1 MTAPAG
7 VPRAA
12 RARGALLVAIVELAL
27 ALTAAAP
34 FAPGVW
40 ATDPSP
46 DPAASGGPLDPSPTA
61 SEPAPVSSP
70 EPTVEPTP
78 APPPDPAPDPTP
90 TPEPVPP
97 ATPSPTPTPEPI
109 PTPMPTATPAP
120 PSAAPSGGLRVSHAW
135 VDRVDDAGAVV
146 ARGPLDAPLVGMERF
161 EVYRVRFQLVND
173 GDTPRVLTATLEW
186 AANPGAGWAAVPVVD
201 PVPDTPFYVA
211 SDAGRG
217 FRVAASPLAVD
228 ALRLGDLAGAG
239 TAPVAGVSGSGVNP
253 VSVTLPPGSHT
264 EVEFAVRATQAADW
278 VGAYAFRLADGSE
291 PLTGTAAGVQL
302 RARPAL
308 RLSPGQR
315 PGVRVADPLPRY
327 PLVGSGQAGT
337 TALSAAQASLAA
349 AATFTSPHTA
359 YALTTDACAACHTT
373 HAGRNRLLLT
383 GTAPQASLCLT
394 CHDGSGAST
403 DVASAWTDPALP
415 PNDADTAS
423 WFSHPALDQSGHASD
438 RGEEFGAV
446 LDRHAECADCHQPHN
461 ADGSPPVGTA
471 DGWTASGAL
480 RGASG
485 VAVTNGAANAPPTYT
500 WQPTSTFE
508 YQLCFKCHSGYT
520 DLPAP
525 DPLRPSRWALD
536 KGVELNPANVSYHPI
551 EAPGKNQSPAMTLSL
566 SGTSPAKLWTFDPS
580 STIRCLNCHGDAAL
594 ADPAAPP
601 APDSR
606 LANHAGPNRG
616 LLIAPFRDRI
626 LKGSTEA
633 YAATDFALCYTC
645 HAEAPMVD
653 DSGDPRFD
661 TNFSFHGFHLNSLAL
676 TGTGALD
683 IDTDGAGR
691 GNALCSECHFRTH
704 GTSYAVDG
712 QAPAVGLVNF
722 APVVQPKGGVIGFVP
737 ATPSAFGSCTLT
749 CHGKPHDGYL
759 YARAP

>member
-1 MTAPAG
+1 M
-7 VPRAA
+7 PRAA

-27 ALTAAAP
+27 VLTAAAP
-34 FAPGVW
+34 LAPGVW

-46 DPAASGGPLDPSPTA
+46 DATASGGPLDPSPAA
-61 SEPAPVSSP
+61 SDPPLAPAPSP

-78 APPPDPAPDPTP
+78 APPPDPTSTPDPTP
-90 TPEPVPP
+90 TPDPAPSPEPTVEPTPAPP
-97 ATPSPTPTPEPI
+97 SVAPTPSPTP
-109 PTPMPTATPAP
+109 AS
-120 PSAAPSGGLRVSHAW
+120 PSVAPSGGLRVSHAW
-135 VDRVDDAGAVV
+135 VDRVDDAGTIVT
-146 ARGPLDAPLVGMERF
+146 RGPLDAPLLGIARF
-161 EVYRVRFQLVND
+161 EVHRVRFQLVND
-173 GDTPRVLTATLEW
+173 GDTPRVLAATLEW
-186 AANPGAGWAAVPVVD
+186 AANPVVGWAAVPVVD
-201 PVPDTPFYVA
+201 PVLDVPFYVA

-228 ALRLGDLAGAG
+228 ALRLGDLVGAG
-239 TAPVAGVSGSGVNP
+239 TLPVAGVSGSGVNP

-264 EVEFAVRATQAADW
+264 EVEFAVRATQSADW
-278 VGAYAFRLADGSE
+278 LGAYAFRLADGAE
-291 PLTGTAAGVQL
+291 PLAGAAAGVQL
-302 RARPAL
+302 RARPAP

-315 PGVRVADPLPRY
+315 SGVRVADPLPRY
-327 PLVGSGQAGT
+327 PLVGSGLAGT
-337 TALSAAQASLAA
+337 TALNAAPAVTAA

-383 GTAPQASLCLT
+383 AIAPQASLCLT

-403 DVASAWTDPALP
+403 DVASAWTDPRLP
-415 PNDADTAS
+415 PNDPDTAS
-423 WFSHPALDQSGHASD
+423 WFSHPAREPSGHTSD
-438 RGEEFGAV
+438 RGEEFGGV
-446 LDRHAECADCHQPHN
+446 LERHAECADCHQPHN
-461 ADGSPPVGTA
+461 ADGAPPIGTA

-480 RGASG
+480 RGAAG
-485 VAVTNGAANAPPTYT
+485 VAVTNGAANASPSYT
-500 WQPTSTFE
+500 WQATSAFE

-536 KGVELNPANVSYHPI
+536 KAIELNPANVSYHPI
-551 EAPGKNQSPAMTLSL
+551 EAPGKNQSPAMALSL

-580 STIRCLNCHGDAAL
+580 STIRCLNCHGDASL
-594 ADPAAPP
+594 ANPAAPP

-616 LLIAPFRDRI
+616 LLIAPYRDRI

-653 DSGDPRFD
+653 DSGDPRLD
-661 TNFSFHGFHLNSLAL
+661 TNFSFHGFHLTSLAL

-683 IDTDGAGR
+683 IDTDGGGR

-704 GTSYAVDG
+704 GTTYAVDG

-722 APVVQPKGGVIGFVP
+722 APVVGPNDGTITFVP
-737 ATPSAFGSCTLT
+737 ATPTAFGSCTLT

-759 YARAP
+759 YARGP